1 MNVTPP
7 APSLPPST
15 PPSPKPMT
23 TPTTTAAPAAPQPER
38 KPTFVGRVVRDDGVT
53 VERWERPVLMP
64 RREVVYDLDA
74 ADDEP
79 VPRRRRRVTF
89 ADDPPASGGWSA
101 WAGRYAPTAGAG
113 LAFTL
118 ILYLGGWWL
127 GWFQISWAP
136 TAWPQTQPSRSTTS
150 QEYGA
155 GSRSTVRTV
164 GGANRCRE
172 FLLQLR
178 ERGGFGSLSADEEAA
193 AKRAIDED
201 GR

>member
-1 MNVTPP
+1 
-7 APSLPPST
+7 
-15 PPSPKPMT
+15 MT

-64 RREVVYDLDA
+64 RHLGAHSVALGTQSAWSNTGVVYDLDA

-79 VPRRRRRVTF
+79 VPRRRRRVTYV
-89 ADDPPASGGWSA
+89 DDPPASGGWSA

>member
-1 MNVTPP
+1 
-7 APSLPPST
+7 
-15 PPSPKPMT
+15 MT
-23 TPTTTAAPAAPQPER
+23 TPTTIAAPAPQPER
-38 KPTFVGRVVRDDGVT
+38 KPQQPPPPYVGRFVRDDGVS
-53 VERWERPVLMP
+53 VDRWERVIP
-64 RREVVYDLDA
+64 RDFTPSHHNGHGNRGNGVIYDLDA

-79 VPRRRRRVTF
+79 VPRRRRRMVYE
-89 ADDPPASGGWSA
+89 DDQPASGGWSA

-118 ILYLGGWWL
+118 ILYFGGWWL
-127 GWFQISWAP
+127 GWFQISWGL
-136 TAWPQTQPSRSTTS
+136 TTWPQTQPSRSSTS
-150 QEYGA
+150 DGGGNRSY
-155 GSRSTVRTV
+155 SRSG

-172 FLLQLR
+172 FLMQLR